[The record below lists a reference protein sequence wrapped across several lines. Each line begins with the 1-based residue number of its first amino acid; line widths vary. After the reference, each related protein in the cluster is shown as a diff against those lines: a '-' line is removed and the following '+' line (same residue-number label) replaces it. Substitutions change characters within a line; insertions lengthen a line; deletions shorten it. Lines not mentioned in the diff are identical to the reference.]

1 MERLRSS
8 EDGRQSGL
16 DLAHPC
22 SPDPVKQ
29 RAGRGQGW
37 SGMGVHGGWGECSHQ
52 GGRQLGPHSQL
63 EEGIQE
69 VLTAAQT
76 SQSFVPGST
85 KAEAPRDERSMAWA
99 LG

>member
-1 MERLRSS
+1 M
-8 EDGRQSGL
+8 Q
-16 DLAHPC
+16 
-22 SPDPVKQ
+22 V
-29 RAGRGQGW
+29 
-37 SGMGVHGGWGECSHQ
+37 
-52 GGRQLGPHSQL
+52 LGPHSQL